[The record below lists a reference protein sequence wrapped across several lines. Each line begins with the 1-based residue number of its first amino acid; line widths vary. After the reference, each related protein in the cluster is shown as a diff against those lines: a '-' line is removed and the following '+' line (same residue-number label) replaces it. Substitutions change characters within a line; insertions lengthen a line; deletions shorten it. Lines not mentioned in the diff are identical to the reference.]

1 MSEPFNLYNE
11 FVLKASPDRIT
22 KLLARYE
29 LYRRILDVPGDI
41 VEGGVM
47 KGAGVLFWAKLVEV
61 FNPLSKRKVVGFDT
75 FAGYPDDVTFAH
87 DQEKARAFTAEQ
99 VREGDDVSAE
109 AILAIAAEQ
118 GLAGR
123 IELVKGDVR
132 ETLPDYIHEH
142 PGFRIA
148 LLNLDFVLYDP
159 TRAALEHL
167 YPLVVPGGIVAFDE
181 YATRGNGESDAVDEF
196 FKGQDIRL
204 HSIPWALSPT
214 AYLIKGER

>member
-1 MSEPFNLYNE
+1 MNSRFDVYND
-11 FVLKASPDRIT
+11 FALNASPDRIT
-22 KLLARYE
+22 KLLARFE
-29 LYRRILDVPGDI
+29 LYRKVLDVPGDI

-47 KGAGVLFWAKLVEV
+47 KGAGVLFWAKLVEI

-87 DQEKARAFTAEQ
+87 DRKKAQDFTAEQ
-99 VREGDDVSAE
+99 VTD
-109 AILAIAAEQ
+109 AAEVSVEGIMAVATAQ
-118 GLAGR
+118 GLAHR
-123 IELVKGDVR
+123 IDLVKGDVR
-132 ETLPDYIHEH
+132 ETLPDYVHDH

-159 TRAALEHL
+159 TRAALEQL
-167 YPLVVPGGIVAFDE
+167 YPLVVPGGVVAFDE

-196 FKGQDIRL
+196 FKAKNIRL

-214 AYLIKGER
+214 AYMIKGER

>member
-1 MSEPFNLYNE
+1 MSDTFDLYNE

-47 KGAGVLFWAKLVEV
+47 KGAGVLFWAKLVEI

-87 DQEKARAFTAEQ
+87 DQERARAFTAEQ
-99 VREGDDVSAE
+99 VRDRDEISPE
-109 AILAIAAEQ
+109 AIMSIAAEQ

-132 ETLPDYIHEH
+132 ETLPDYVHEH

-167 YPLVVPGGIVAFDE
+167 YPLVVPGGVVAFDE

-196 FKGQDIRL
+196 FKDQAIRL
-204 HSIPWALSPT
+204 HSLPWALSPT
-214 AYLIKGER
+214 AYLVKGER